1 MAKVVGIL
9 QDILD
14 GVTAEALSIIS
25 SVNGKVIRDRLVIW
39 DYYKAV

>member
-1 MAKVVGIL
+1 MAKAVEIL
-9 QDILD
+9 QYIIDD
-14 GVTAEALSIIS
+14 VCAEALSIIS

>member
-9 QDILD
+9 QDTLD
-14 GVTAEALSIIS
+14 AVSAEALSSIS
-25 SVNGKVIRDRLVIW
+25 SVNRKVIRDRLVIW

>member
-14 GVTAEALSIIS
+14 GVSAEALSITS
-25 SVNGKVIRDRLVIW
+25 SVNGKVIRDRLVNW
-39 DYYKAV
+39 DYFKAV